1 MELVVT
7 RQDLKREFKPNAV
20 EEFIK
25 PEGLLNSNY
34 QRIAKENL
42 EDIEA
47 DSIFGIKQRI
57 KSYHYNNTSS
67 IEGFLKVTVFM
78 ILYLLIFL

>member
-25 PEGLLNSNY
+25 PDGLLNSNY
-34 QRIAKENL
+34 QRIARENL

-57 KSYHYNNTSS
+57 TSYHYNNTSS

-78 ILYLLIFL
+78 MLYLLIFL

>member
-7 RQDLKREFKPNAV
+7 RQDLKREFKHKVV
-20 EEFIK
+20 EEFIRS
-25 PEGLLNSNY
+25 EGLLNSNY

-57 KSYHYNNTSS
+57 KSYYYSNTSS
-67 IEGFLKVTVFM
+67 IEGFLKVSVFM

>member
-7 RQDLKREFKPNAV
+7 RQDLKREFKPNVV

-47 DSIFGIKQRI
+47 DSVFGI
-57 KSYHYNNTSS
+57 
-67 IEGFLKVTVFM
+67 
-78 ILYLLIFL
+78 

>member
-1 MELVVT
+1 MELIVT
-7 RQDLKREFKPNAV
+7 RQDLKREFKPNVV

-67 IEGFLKVTVFM
+67 IEGFLKVLVFM

>member
-7 RQDLKREFKPNAV
+7 RQDLKREFESKVV

-47 DSIFGIKQRI
+47 DSVFGIKQRI
-57 KSYHYNNTSS
+57 KSYHYSKSSCIPYICCNNLCDQQS
-67 IEGFLKVTVFM
+67 L
-78 ILYLLIFL
+78 